1 MKVVFQ
7 KLAQKLQN
15 PPSEQSVMVGFDGY
29 VDNLYGVVQKKSGTQ
44 KHQFPDIAS
53 FSRHIGNL
61 AGKSGQVE
69 LALKATKI
77 GGNAPIMSQALGEL
91 GFKVQ
96 CLGTLGY
103 PQLHPVFQSFHPN
116 VYPHTL
122 AMPGLS
128 DAFEFDDGKLIFSDC
143 GSFDTLDWEK
153 VKENVGLEEFKEI
166 YLQSQL
172 VAAVDWVNL
181 PYATDIWRGLLNEI
195 VRPSGHL
202 SKRFLFDLADP
213 SRKSNAEIREAL
225 EVISAFSEF
234 GEVALGLNENETNL
248 VYAALNEVELAD
260 YSLEEMASKIFQ
272 AITVDSLIIHPV
284 DRSFAISKEG
294 LVTQKG
300 KVVLDPK
307 ILTGGGDNFNAG
319 YVLGWLMNLE
329 MVERLLLGMACS
341 GAYIQNGKSPD
352 LHELKEYLELWKED

>member
-1 MKVVFQ
+1 MLDNFQ
-7 KLAQKLQN
+7 KLVQKLKN
-15 PPSEQSVMVGFDGY
+15 PSINQSIMVGFDGY

-44 KHQFPDIAS
+44 KHHFPDIAS
-53 FSRHIGNL
+53 FSKHIANL

-91 GFKVQ
+91 GFKVH

-143 GSFDTLDWEK
+143 GSFDALGWEK
-153 VKENVGLEEFKEI
+153 VKENLGLEKIQEI
-166 YLQSQL
+166 YLQSQII
-172 VAAVDWVNL
+172 ATVDWVNL
-181 PYATDIWRGLLNEI
+181 PYATDIWQGLLKEVVHPN
-195 VRPSGHL
+195 GKL
-202 SKRFLFDLADP
+202 SKKFMFDLADP

-225 EVISAFSEF
+225 EVISSFCEY

-248 VYAALNEVELAD
+248 VFTALYEDDFANHT
-260 YSLEEMASKIFQ
+260 LEDKALRIFQ
-272 AITVDSLIIHPV
+272 SIGIDSLVIHPV
-284 DRSFAISKEG
+284 DRSFAISKAG
-294 LVTQKG
+294 LVSQKG
-300 KVVLDPK
+300 KIVQHPK

-319 YVLGWLMNLE
+319 FVLGWYLE
-329 MVERLLLGMACS
+329 LETEEKLLLGMACS
-341 GAYIQNGKSPD
+341 GAYILNAKSPGIS
-352 LHELKEYLELWKED
+352 EIIEYLKLW